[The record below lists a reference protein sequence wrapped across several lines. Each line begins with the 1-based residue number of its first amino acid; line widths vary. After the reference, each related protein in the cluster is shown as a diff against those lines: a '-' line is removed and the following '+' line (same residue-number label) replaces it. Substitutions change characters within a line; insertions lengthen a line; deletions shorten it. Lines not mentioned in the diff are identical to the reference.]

1 MSGYQFVRTDT
12 YSMSVPKL
20 RLQRE
25 ATWRELGKEFERKLT
40 VEEICFEAA
49 RVPGNHPHIV
59 EPAPPVVLYGMP
71 PDQIPAWLQTKID
84 KQNALIAAQKKAM
97 PRGARRG
104 GPRAIRTDSP
114 TLIAVVGSHPF
125 FMKGDG
131 TDYPSLDDPECRAA
145 VEEWKADWV
154 EWKLKEAAE
163 RGAIVISIVEHVDE
177 GHPHLHAFEI
187 AENLRLDARVAHPGF
202 AAKRAVEA
210 IEGEDE
216 KDTVKRANTAYKAA
230 MVLWQD
236 DHHARVSVDHGLLRI
251 GPRRRRLRRKIYLE
265 EKKAADGLAR
275 NRAAESRESER
286 YRLAAEERRL
296 RAEEEEA
303 RCREAEAAGE
313 RMLDIY
319 EDKLSA
325 SIGTLK
331 KFKELSSSAEQE
343 EAAAAARLADLR
355 ARSEA
360 ETATLA
366 KIWEEHEKAAAVEAD
381 LKSRKIELAAIRAE
395 LVAAQARLRECTA
408 QADRL
413 AADRAAFDKNRE
425 DLDQR
430 RVSHDEKER
439 ELDAKLLGLDAFFD
453 GRLRVIPRPGQ
464 PPLLQCAN
472 DHADLQAKVMPAVE
486 WLRARLY
493 TLHVARRRTKLL
505 ASAII
510 RAARA
515 WATGEIACIVPDRTT
530 KGGKAVFGGLNAEPS
545 KALIASLDPYH
556 EAVTALIRS
565 LPDRVAIDHIQFHA
579 GELAP
584 YLDAA
589 AKKRASEL
597 NGGVA
602 NMARLVAT
610 RPPGRGGGGR

>member
-1 MSGYQFVRTDT
+1 MSGYQFGRMDT

-20 RLQRE
+20 RARFE
-25 ATWRELGKEFERKLT
+25 EKRRELGKEVERKLT

-49 RVPGNHPHIV
+49 RVPGNHQHIV
-59 EPAPPVVLYGMP
+59 DPAPPTLLYGMP
-71 PDQIPAWLQTKID
+71 PDQIPAWLQARID
-84 KQNALIAAQKKAM
+84 EQNALIAARKKAM

-114 TLIAVVGSHPF
+114 TLIAIVGSHPF
-125 FMKGDG
+125 FRKGDG

-163 RGAIVISIVEHVDE
+163 RGAVVISIVEHVDE

-187 AENLRLDARVAHPGF
+187 ADNLRLDARAAHPGF

-216 KDTVKRANTAYKAA
+216 KETAKRANTAYKAA
-230 MVLWQD
+230 MVQWQD
-236 DHHARVSVDHGLLRI
+236 DYHARVSVDHGLLRV
-251 GPRRRRLRRKIYLE
+251 GPRRRRLRRKVYLE

-275 NRAAESRESER
+275 NRAAETLERER
-286 YRLAAEERRL
+286 HRLAAEERRQ

-331 KFKELSSSAEQE
+331 RFKELSSSAEQE

-355 ARSEA
+355 ARSEV

-366 KIWEEHEKAAAVEAD
+366 KIWEEHEKAAAVDAD
-381 LKSRKIELAAIRAE
+381 LKNRKIELAAAQAE
-395 LVAAQARLRECTA
+395 LLAAQARLRECAA

-413 AADRAAFDKNRE
+413 AADRASFDKDRE

-430 RVSHDEKER
+430 RESHDEKER

-464 PPLLQCAN
+464 PPLLQGAN
-472 DHADLQAKVMPAVE
+472 DHADLHAKVMPAVE

-493 TLHVARRRTKLL
+493 TLHVARQKTKSL
-505 ASAII
+505 ANAIV

-515 WATGEIACIVPDRTT
+515 WATGEIAGIVPGRTT
-530 KGGKAVFGGLNAEPS
+530 PQGKAVFGGLYSAPS
-545 KALIASLDPYH
+545 KELIASLGGH
-556 EAVTALIRS
+556 RNAIEALIKH
-565 LPDRVAIDHIQFHA
+565 LPDRVEIDRIQSEA
-579 GELAP
+579 KRLAP
-584 YLDAA
+584 HLGPAEQKLAMALDNSVRDLAA
-589 AKKRASEL
+589 A
-597 NGGVA
+597 
-602 NMARLVAT
+602 ARKS
-610 RPPGRGGGGR
+610 GRGGLGD